1 MVLVPF
7 GGACHA
13 PLSGRKNSEG
23 TFLVRLIWRS
33 GDPAELLSEK
43 QMGHFLVRGGF
54 AAGCRDQPRHGA
66 LQALHG
72 RRVEQ
77 ESDPRAADT
86 AMGSSRN

>member
-1 MVLVPF
+1 MVLVPSYRAAAARF
-7 GGACHA
+7 
-13 PLSGRKNSEG
+13 SGRKNSER
-23 TFLVRLIWRS
+23 TFLVPLIWS
-33 GDPAELLSEK
+33 PAELLSEK

-54 AAGCRDQPRHGA
+54 AAGCRDHPRHGA